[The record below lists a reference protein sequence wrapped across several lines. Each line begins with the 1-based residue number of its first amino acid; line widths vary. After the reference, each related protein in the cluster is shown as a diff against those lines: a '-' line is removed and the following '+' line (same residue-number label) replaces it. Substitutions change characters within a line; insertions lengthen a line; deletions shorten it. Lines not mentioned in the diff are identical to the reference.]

1 MQKFNQLA
9 IMTITLSMMTSAIFA
24 TGALDLE
31 TYNPGPTTSEQT
43 GLRGHVIL
51 VQSDEEGN
59 IKAYRQTD
67 NIITYTGLSCAAMEL
82 FGKGLGNTTASEND
96 GSTGNVSEMCG
107 GGGTASGTFDYVGIG
122 TSSTSEVIGD
132 SGALTGAFA
141 RVQDTSV
148 GIVNGT
154 TGNPGPTY
162 AIIQSQFGTG
172 ISGTIAEAGLFD
184 GSDANG
190 HLFAR
195 KTFTGIP
202 MGTEDTLT
210 VTWRVTLA

>member
-1 MQKFNQLA
+1 
-9 IMTITLSMMTSAIFA
+9 MTITLSMMTSAIFA
-24 TGALDLE
+24 TGAMDLVP
-31 TYNPGPTTSEQT
+31 YNPSSTNEQT
-43 GLRGHVIL
+43 GLGGHVTL
-51 VQSDEEGN
+51 VKSDEDGN

-96 GSTGNVSEMCG
+96 GATGNVATMCG
-107 GGGTASGTFDYVGIG
+107 GGGVNSGTFDFVGIG
-122 TSSTSEVIGD
+122 TSSTAEAIGN
-132 SGALTGAFA
+132 SGALTGGFS
-141 RVQDTSV
+141 RVQDSNV

-154 TGNPGPTY
+154 TGNAGPTY

-172 ISGTIAEAGLFD
+172 ISGTIAEAGLYD
-184 GSDANG
+184 GSGASG
-190 HLFAR
+190 HMFAR